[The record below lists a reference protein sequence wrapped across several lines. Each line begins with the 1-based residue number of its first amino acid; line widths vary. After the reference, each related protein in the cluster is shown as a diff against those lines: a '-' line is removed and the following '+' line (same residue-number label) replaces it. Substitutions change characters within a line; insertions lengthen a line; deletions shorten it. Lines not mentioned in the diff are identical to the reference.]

1 MMQMQVMRE
10 WRMDEPQMA
19 LVINGAHVLADISG
33 ALFWPAAETLIVA
46 DLHFE
51 KGSAYAARGVAL
63 PPYDTAATLTRLEA
77 CMAKYR
83 PKRVISLGDAFH
95 DDNWLSRMVASDAER
110 LAGLAASAAF
120 VWIGGNHDPTPPSG
134 LAGAAMPEMTL
145 SADGELTFRHEP
157 LARGHADF
165 RAGELAGHLHP
176 CARIRWRGR
185 NLRRRCF
192 VGDGTRLVL
201 PAFGAL
207 TGSLNVRDTA
217 FEPLF
222 DDRPFMVWMMGEN
235 RLAAFPSGSLLPDTV
250 SAQKIMQQHG

>member
-1 MMQMQVMRE
+1 
-10 WRMDEPQMA
+10 MDEPQMA

-110 LAGLAASAAF
+110 LAGLACLLYTS
-120 VWIGGNHDPTPPSG
+120 PS
-134 LAGAAMPEMTL
+134 P
-145 SADGELTFRHEP
+145 
-157 LARGHADF
+157 
-165 RAGELAGHLHP
+165 
-176 CARIRWRGR
+176 
-185 NLRRRCF
+185 
-192 VGDGTRLVL
+192 
-201 PAFGAL
+201 
-207 TGSLNVRDTA
+207 RD
-217 FEPLF
+217 
-222 DDRPFMVWMMGEN
+222 
-235 RLAAFPSGSLLPDTV
+235 S
-250 SAQKIMQQHG
+250 

>member
-1 MMQMQVMRE
+1 MSE
-10 WRMDEPQMA
+10 TQMA
-19 LVINGAHVLADISG
+19 LVVNGAHVLADISG
-33 ALFWPAAETLIVA
+33 ALFWPAAQTLIVA

-63 PPYDTAATLTRLEA
+63 PPYDTAATLARLEA

-83 PKRVISLGDAFH
+83 PKRVVSLGDAFH
-95 DDNWLSRMVASDAER
+95 DDNWAARMAQRDADR
-110 LAGLAASAAF
+110 LAALAASADF
-120 VWIGGNHDPTPPSG
+120 VWIGGNHDPTPPAG
-134 LAGAAMPEMTL
+134 LAGQALAEMTL

-157 LARGHADF
+157 LARAADGF

-207 TGSLNVRDTA
+207 TGSLNVCDAA
-217 FEPLF
+217 FGPLF

-235 RLAAFPSGSLLPDTV
+235 RLAAFPSDKLLPDAA